1 VENIEVVVR
10 RSSSQGGPAR
20 TGQVLSRNAAVL
32 RVRWDDD
39 GLEEDA
45 RLGGSTMLAVLGSL
59 RHQALLDP
67 ATLAVRLGEEPLEVV
82 LQLLR
87 EQKAPLKTPKIKD
100 QLKVLGLTPDAVDG
114 AWRKV
119 QGRLAGIEE
128 VRIRKG
134 TYQWIGAAAEA
145 RPAPVEKTH
154 AEILAA
160 SDDPDARVWAEALA
174 WHDRFRDGDT
184 EAATAEFI
192 RRFGPREN

>member
-1 VENIEVVVR
+1 
-10 RSSSQGGPAR
+10 
-20 TGQVLSRNAAVL
+20 VLSRTAAVL

-45 RLGGSTMLAVLGSL
+45 RLGGSTMLAVFGSL

-67 ATLAVRLGEEPLEVV
+67 ASLAVRLAEEPLEVV

-87 EQKAPLKTPKIKD
+87 EQKAALKTPTIKD

-119 QGRLAGIEE
+119 QGRLAGIEDI
-128 VRIRKG
+128 RIRKG
-134 TYQWIGAAAEA
+134 TYQWIGATPEVAH
-145 RPAPVEKTH
+145 VEKTQ

-160 SDDPDARVWAEALA
+160 SDDPDAGVWAEALA
-174 WHDRFRDGDT
+174 WHDRFQQGDT
-184 EAATAEFI
+184 AAALEEFNQ
-192 RRFGPREN
+192 RFGSRKN

>member
-1 VENIEVVVR
+1 M
-10 RSSSQGGPAR
+10 
-20 TGQVLSRNAAVL
+20 L

-39 GLEEDA
+39 GLEEEA
-45 RLGGSTMLAVLGSL
+45 RLGGSTMLAVSGSL

-67 ATLAVRLGEEPLEVV
+67 ATLAVRLAEEPLEVV

-87 EQKAPLKTPKIKD
+87 EQKAALKTPTIKD
-100 QLKVLGLTPDAVDG
+100 QLKVLGLTPGAVDG

-145 RPAPVEKTH
+145 KPALVEKTH

-160 SDDPDARVWAEALA
+160 SDDPEAGAWAEALA
-174 WHDRFRDGDT
+174 WHDRFQHGDK
-184 EAATAEFI
+184 AAAKEEFTQ
-192 RRFGPREN
+192 RFVPRKN

>member
-1 VENIEVVVR
+1 M
-10 RSSSQGGPAR
+10 
-20 TGQVLSRNAAVL
+20 

-45 RLGGSTMLAVLGSL
+45 RLGGSTMLAVFGSL

-67 ATLAVRLGEEPLEVV
+67 ATLAVRLAEEPLEVV

-87 EQKAPLKTPKIKD
+87 EQKAALKTPTIKD

-119 QGRLAGIEE
+119 QGRLAGIED

-134 TYQWIGAAAEA
+134 TYQWIGSTEVAE
-145 RPAPVEKTH
+145 PVEKKPVEKTH

-160 SDDPDARVWAEALA
+160 SDDPDAVVWAEALA
-174 WHDRFRDGDT
+174 WHDRFQHGDT
-184 EAATAEFI
+184 AAALAELT
-192 RRFGPREN
+192 RRFGPAEN